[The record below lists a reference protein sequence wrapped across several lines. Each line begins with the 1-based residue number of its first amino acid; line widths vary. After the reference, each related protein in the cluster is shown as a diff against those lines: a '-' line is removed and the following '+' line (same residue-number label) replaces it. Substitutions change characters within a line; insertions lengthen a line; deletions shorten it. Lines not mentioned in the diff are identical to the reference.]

1 MTVAEAEERIE
12 ALTRNLASS
21 EISPPQRDK
30 WKSQMARCNRIIR
43 RARIEAHRSLAS
55 FAQTLQAMTGDTGI
69 DPNQYA
75 ALITA
80 AHLIRCASTEQLAIA
95 VPAAIRET
103 PTHSTQR
110 TRVKYQEFSE
120 IAKFLFNMGHISLSC
135 ERHVAILTALN
146 LSNIVGRHQVHQSI
160 RHARAETGKLE
171 AKGMVLL
178 AKLFA
183 PLGPQKLGPS
193 ATQGIH

>member
-55 FAQTLQAMTGDTGI
+55 FAQTLQAMTGDTGL

-103 PTHSTQR
+103 RSTQR
-110 TRVKYQEFSE
+110 TRVKYQEFAE

-193 ATQGIH
+193 ATRGIH